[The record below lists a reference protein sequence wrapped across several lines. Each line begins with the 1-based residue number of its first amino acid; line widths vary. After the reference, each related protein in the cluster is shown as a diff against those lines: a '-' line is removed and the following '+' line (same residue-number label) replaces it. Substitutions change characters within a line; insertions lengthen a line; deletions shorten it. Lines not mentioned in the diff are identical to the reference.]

1 MEDNNVDT
9 STASNPAPETTGRK
23 KLTDE
28 EKKQKAIE
36 DKKKVLAQRAAL
48 QARLNSLDIKEK
60 QINDKLGIVEEAKQ
74 AKEKQSSRK
83 KRTHRLVKF
92 AACIETV
99 FGTNS
104 ASDLLFEI
112 IKDNS
117 TDIKKIYDERLAAS
131 EAEEAERKVAELEKK
146 LAEKN
151 SVVQAKIAEM
161 QKPGADLV
169 TLASDVR
176 RLGNEVKKLSDEL
189 SDVRKKLNDTTNGNT
204 GNTSNEENSSETTA
218 TSDSSA
224 DEDPWDATTD
234 NTSEEDDGMPWGES
248 ENPF

>member
-9 STASNPAPETTGRK
+9 STASNAPETGRK

-92 AACIETV
+92 AASLETI
-99 FGTNS
+99 FGTGS

-131 EAEEAERKVAELEKK
+131 EAEEAEKRVAELEKK
-146 LAEKN
+146 LSEKN
-151 SVVQAKIAEM
+151 DLVQAKIVEM

-189 SDVRKKLNDTTNGNT
+189 SDVRKKLDTANTTNGNT
-204 GNTSNEENSSETTA
+204 GNTSNDENSSKATA
-218 TSDSSA
+218 TSDSNA
-224 DEDPWDATTD
+224 DDISDAIGKINTNDYSTDDTDDTLPW
-234 NTSEEDDGMPWGES
+234 
-248 ENPF
+248 